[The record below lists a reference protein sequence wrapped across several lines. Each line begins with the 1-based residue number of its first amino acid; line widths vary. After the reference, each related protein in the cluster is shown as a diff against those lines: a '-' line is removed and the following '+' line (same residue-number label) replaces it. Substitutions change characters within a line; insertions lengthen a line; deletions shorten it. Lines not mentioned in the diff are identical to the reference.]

1 MNRFFGRNQRQQ
13 PSVYLLPP
21 VVVNQYLHQWVTT
34 TIPGYGRVIAYVA
47 DFNQN
52 TGMVTLL
59 VYQPPFYNQQY
70 VQVHNTDLVGISPY
84 FGPTPPR
91 PGHGGGG
98 QGPWNPGGG
107 QGGGQGPWNPGGGQG
122 GGQGPWNPGGGQG
135 GGGQGGGQGGL
146 WPWIWNQIGG
156 PRE

>member
-1 MNRFFGRNQRQQ
+1 MNAFFRRNQRQQ

-21 VVVNQYLHQWVTT
+21 VVVEQYLNQWVTT

-47 DFNQN
+47 DFNRN
-52 TGMVTLL
+52 TGMVSLL
-59 VYQPPFYNQQY
+59 VYQPPFYNQQF
-70 VQVHNTDLVGISPY
+70 VQVHNTDLVSISPY

-91 PGHGGGG
+91 PGQGGGG

-107 QGGGQGPWNPGGGQG
+107 QGPWNPG

-135 GGGQGGGQGGL
+135 GGGGGF
-146 WPWIWNQIGG
+146 WPWLWNQVGG
-156 PRE
+156 SQR

>member
-52 TGMVTLL
+52 TGMVSLL
-59 VYQPPFYNQQY
+59 VYQPPYYNQQF

-98 QGPWNPGGG
+98 GQGPWNPGGG
-107 QGGGQGPWNPGGGQG
+107 HGGGGQGPWNPGGGQGG

-135 GGGQGGGQGGL
+135 GGGQGGL

-156 PRE
+156 PRP

>member
-1 MNRFFGRNQRQQ
+1 MNAFFRRNQRQQ

-21 VVVNQYLHQWVTT
+21 VVVEQYLNQWVTT

-47 DFNQN
+47 DFNRN
-52 TGMVTLL
+52 TGMVSLL
-59 VYQPPFYNQQY
+59 VYQPPFYNQQF
-70 VQVHNTDLVGISPY
+70 VQVHNTDLVSISPY

-91 PGHGGGG
+91 PGQGGGG

-107 QGGGQGPWNPGGGQG
+107 QGPWNPG

-135 GGGQGGGQGGL
+135 GGGGF
-146 WPWIWNQIGG
+146 WPWLWNQVGG
-156 PRE
+156 SQR

>member
-1 MNRFFGRNQRQQ
+1 MNAFFRRNQRQQ

-21 VVVNQYLHQWVTT
+21 VVVEQYLNHWVTT

-47 DFNQN
+47 DFNRN
-52 TGMVTLL
+52 TGMVSLL
-59 VYQPPFYNQQY
+59 VYQPPFYNQQF
-70 VQVHNTDLVGISPY
+70 VQVHNTDLVSISPY

-91 PGHGGGG
+91 PGQGGGG

-107 QGGGQGPWNPGGGQG
+107 QGPWNPG

-135 GGGQGGGQGGL
+135 GGGGF
-146 WPWIWNQIGG
+146 WPWLWNQVGG
-156 PRE
+156 SQR